1 MRQIS
6 INAAKEGMILG
17 RDIYDENNNCLLK
30 NNTVLTAKFIKK
42 LQDIGC
48 NVLCIVDSNGHDIAG
63 LECLDYKEKQDIIKK
78 LKNLKME
85 DDPNLNYSNIMT
97 AAKDIIEAVYH
108 NKNIAFD
115 LLDIYKD
122 NNYSYNHAI
131 ATCELSIAIAKYYQV
146 DN

>member
-48 NVLCIVDSNGHDIAG
+48 NVLCIVDSNGHDITG
-63 LECLDYKEKQDIIKK
+63 LECLDYKEKQDKK
-78 LKNLKME
+78 FNATVQAALDRAAEPLKKFSLKKNLR
-85 DDPNLNYSNIMT
+85 
-97 AAKDIIEAVYH
+97 
-108 NKNIAFD
+108 
-115 LLDIYKD
+115 
-122 NNYSYNHAI
+122 
-131 ATCELSIAIAKYYQV
+131 
-146 DN
+146 